1 MQLPPSFTVFD
12 LAQIERAIDEVAAG
26 INDRCDDDEWIVM
39 CVMNGGLMFTAEIMK
54 RISFPSRLDA
64 VRVSRYHESTR
75 GDDLVWH
82 TRPSSRLSGS
92 RVLLLDDIF
101 DEGHTL
107 VALKDYFEGQD
118 VDDLF
123 SAVLVEKEHDRKVHD
138 YRPDLIGLRCADAYV
153 FGFGMDYRGLYR
165 SLPEIRQLDGD

>member
-1 MQLPPSFTVFD
+1 MQFPPSFTLFD
-12 LAQIERAIDEVAAG
+12 LTRIEGAVDELAAG
-26 INDRCDDDEWIVM
+26 INERCGDDEWIVM

-54 RISFPSRLDA
+54 RIAFPSRLDA

-82 TRPSSRLSGS
+82 TRPASPLAAA

-107 VALKDYFEGQD
+107 AALTDYFEGQG

-123 SAVLVEKEHDRKVHD
+123 SAVLVEKEHDRKVRD
-138 YRPDLIGLRCADAYV
+138 YRPDLVGLTCPDAYV

-165 SLPEIRQLDGD
+165 SLPEIRQLDDD